1 MNPLPL
7 PDVSQSIRCE
17 AVFAD
22 PHWQQKVLKSGK
34 SALKSS
40 IVAAAAAAGG
50 QYKGLKLMEK
60 KKEVDVKVMA
70 STKYTQGL
78 LSRKSLR
85 NLTHG
90 AMRGPPLTPDYSL
103 QATRSP
109 SQRTAARTP
118 STFTC

>member
-1 MNPLPL
+1 MHPLPL

-60 KKEVDVKVMA
+60 KKEVDVKMMA

-85 NLTHG
+85 NSW
-90 AMRGPPLTPDYSL
+90 RDNGPPLTPDYSL

-109 SQRTAARTP
+109 SPRTAARTP
-118 STFTC
+118 STSTC